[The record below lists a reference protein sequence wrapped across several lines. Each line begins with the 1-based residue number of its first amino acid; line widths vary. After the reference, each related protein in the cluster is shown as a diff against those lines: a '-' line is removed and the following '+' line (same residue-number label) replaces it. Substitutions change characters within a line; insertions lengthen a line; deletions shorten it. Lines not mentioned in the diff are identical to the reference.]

1 MKYDVIVI
9 GGGAAGLTAALSASG
24 QGARVL
30 LLEAAGR
37 VGRKILASGNG
48 RCNLA
53 NTGPLRY
60 PGGEAFARAVLE
72 KCPVS
77 RVLDFFHSLGLITA
91 EEDGGRV
98 YPGCGQ
104 ASAVLDVLRSAM
116 DRRQIELR
124 CDSPAQA
131 IEQTKWGLKVLS
143 SSGAEEARAVVAA
156 CGGMAGGK
164 LGHDGA
170 AYRLLTQLGH
180 TLIPPKPALC
190 PLEGEKNAVKGL
202 SGLRL
207 PAILTLCG
215 PDDQPLSPPQ
225 QGEALFTDY
234 GVSGVCAMELA
245 RAAEETRQKT
255 GRWPILYLD
264 FSPMLGL
271 CSRVYGVPDTVSPD
285 PFRHLPVLRAFLKA
299 RAHTLP
305 QDALLQGMVPRLLQE
320 RLKGLSLDA
329 LARHL
334 AAFPVPLTNV
344 RNLQYAQV
352 TAGGV
357 ACREFDP
364 HTLHSRLIP
373 GLFAAGELMDVDGA
387 CGGFNLQ
394 FAFASGLTAGGEA
407 AAYALEKSKGGKNH
421 G

>member
-30 LLEAAGR
+30 LLEAANR

-53 NTGPLRY
+53 NTGPLSY
-60 PGGEAFARAVLE
+60 PGGIAFAREVFRQ
-72 KCPVS
+72 CPVS
-77 RVLDFFHSLGLITA
+77 RVLDFFHSLGLVTA

-104 ASAVLDVLRSAM
+104 AASVLDVLRGAVERQGIEVLCDAPVRHIRPAKWSLRVEAGGKAFDASAV
-116 DRRQIELR
+116 I
-124 CDSPAQA
+124 
-131 IEQTKWGLKVLS
+131 
-143 SSGAEEARAVVAA
+143 AA

-164 LGHDGA
+164 LGHDGG
-170 AYRLLTQLGH
+170 AYRLLTDLGH
-180 TLIPPKPALC
+180 TLTPLKPALS
-190 PLEGEKNAVKGL
+190 PLIAEKSAVKGL

-215 PDDQPLSPPQ
+215 QSGQPLGNPF

-245 RAAEETRQKT
+245 RRAGEEKEKT
-255 GRWPILYLD
+255 GAWPVLYMDFAPMLALCPRYYGALDNADSSPHRHLKPIL
-264 FSPMLGL
+264 
-271 CSRVYGVPDTVSPD
+271 
-285 PFRHLPVLRAFLKA
+285 AFLEE

-305 QDALLQGMVPRLLQE
+305 KDALLQGMVPRLLGE
-320 RLKGLSLDA
+320 RLKGRSVPE
-329 LARHL
+329 LARGL
-334 AAFPVPLTNV
+334 AAFPVPLTGV
-344 RNLQYAQV
+344 RGLEYAQV
-352 TAGGV
+352 TAGGISW
-357 ACREFDP
+357 REFDP
-364 HTLHSRLIP
+364 AALRSRIVP
-373 GLFAAGELMDVDGA
+373 GLYAAGEMLDVDGS

-394 FAFASGLTAGGEA
+394 FAFASGIAAGEHA
-407 AAYALEKSKGGKNH
+407 ARTH
-421 G
+421 

>member
-53 NTGPLRY
+53 NLGPESY
-60 PGGEAFARAVLE
+60 PGGGALAHAVFGQ
-72 KCPVS
+72 CPVS
-77 RVLDFFHSLGLITA
+77 RVLRFFHNLGLVTV

-104 ASAVLDVLRSAM
+104 AAAVLDVLRGSI
-116 DRRQIELR
+116 DRQGIAVICETPARRIE
-124 CDSPAQA
+124 P
-131 IEQTKWGLKVLS
+131 TKWGLRVRAS
-143 SSGAEEARAVVAA
+143 SDAYDAPAVIAA

-164 LGHDGA
+164 LGHDGG
-170 AYRLLTQLGH
+170 AYKLLTDVGH
-180 TLIPPKPALC
+180 TLTPVKPALS
-190 PLEGEKNAVKGL
+190 PLTAEKSAVKGL

-215 PDDQPLSPPQ
+215 QTGQPLGRPF

-245 RAAEETRQKT
+245 RLAGEEKEKN
-255 GRWPILYLD
+255 GAWPILYMD
-264 FSPMLGL
+264 FAPMLGL
-271 CSRVYGVPDTVSPD
+271 CPRYYGALDEAMHD
-285 PFRHLPVLRAFLKA
+285 PARHLKLIRAFLEE

-305 QDALLQGMVPRLLQE
+305 KDALLRGMVPRLLAE
-320 RLKGLSLDA
+320 RLKGQTIPE
-329 LARHL
+329 LARSL
-334 AAFPVPLTNV
+334 AAFPVPLTGVKGFEN
-344 RNLQYAQV
+344 AQV
-352 TAGGV
+352 TAGGIS
-357 ACREFDP
+357 CGEFDP
-364 HTLHSRLIP
+364 ATLQSRLVP
-373 GLFAAGELMDVDGA
+373 GLYAAGEMLDVDGA

-394 FAFASGLTAGGEA
+394 FAFASGILAGEQA
-407 AAYALEKSKGGKNH
+407 AWAALRL
-421 G
+421 

>member
-30 LLEAAGR
+30 VLEAANR

-53 NTGPLRY
+53 NAGPASY
-60 PGGEAFARAVLE
+60 PGGGAFAQKVLRQ
-72 KCPVS
+72 CPVS
-77 RVLDFFHSLGLITA
+77 RVLDFFHSLGLVTV
-91 EEDGGRV
+91 EEDGGRI

-104 ASAVLDVLRSAM
+104 AAAVLDVLRAEI
-116 DRRQIELR
+116 DRRGIEVL
-124 CDSPAQA
+124 CDTPVKRIHSAR
-131 IEQTKWGLKVLS
+131 WGLR
-143 SSGAEEARAVVAA
+143 AEAGGKTYDASAVIAA

-164 LGHDGA
+164 LGHDGG
-170 AYRLLTQLGH
+170 AYRLLTALGH
-180 TLIPPKPALC
+180 TLTPVKPALS
-190 PLEGEKNAVKGL
+190 PLIAEKSAVKGL

-215 PDDQPLSPPQ
+215 QEGQPLGNPF

-245 RAAEETRQKT
+245 RRAGEEKEKT
-255 GRWPILYLD
+255 GVWPTLYMD

-271 CSRVYGVPDTVSPD
+271 CPRYYGALDETRAD
-285 PFRHLPVLRAFLKA
+285 PARHLKSMRAFLEE
-299 RAHTLP
+299 RAHILP
-305 QDALLQGMVPRLLQE
+305 KDALLQGMVPRLLAE
-320 RLKGLSLDA
+320 RLKGQPIPE
-329 LARHL
+329 LARNL
-334 AAFPVPLTNV
+334 AAFPVPLTGV
-344 RNLQYAQV
+344 RGLEYAQV

-364 HTLHSRLIP
+364 ATGRSHLVP
-373 GLFAAGELMDVDGA
+373 GLYAAGEVLDVDGA

-394 FAFASGLTAGGEA
+394 FAFASGIVAGEEA
-407 AAYALEKSKGGKNH
+407 ARAAWKP
-421 G
+421 